1 MIYVAVDFS
10 LNSPGICIHD
20 DSKDSYHFVSYIKRG
35 QGTKKD
41 QKKQEDISL
50 LKDTTLVYQPDW
62 DKSDNYSSAE
72 ISKVKRYSRTAQ
84 DLIDIILK
92 ITKTKDNYII
102 GFEGTSF
109 GSKMGTNNIIDMAAG
124 AALLKAEM
132 LNQLDVKALETVAP
146 STIKK
151 HAGKGN
157 MNKTMLWKVFIDNNI
172 KDQKLA
178 TSKLFNYCVD
188 EIGEVS
194 KIPKPF
200 DDLVDAFFLNSL
212 LQTLFNPQA

>member
-1 MIYVAVDFS
+1 
-10 LNSPGICIHD
+10 
-20 DSKDSYHFVSYIKRG
+20 
-35 QGTKKD
+35 
-41 QKKQEDISL
+41 
-50 LKDTTLVYQPDW
+50 
-62 DKSDNYSSAE
+62 
-72 ISKVKRYSRTAQ
+72 
-84 DLIDIILK
+84 
-92 ITKTKDNYII
+92 
-102 GFEGTSF
+102 
-109 GSKMGTNNIIDMAAG
+109 MGTNNIIDMAAG

-178 TSKLFNYCVD
+178 SSKLFNYCVD

>member
-10 LNSPGICIHD
+10 LNSPGICIYD
-20 DSKDSYHFVSYIKRG
+20 DSTNEYHFVSYIKRG
-35 QGTKKD
+35 QGTKKE
-41 QKKQEDISL
+41 QKKQEEIAL
-50 LKDTTLVYQPDW
+50 LEDTTLIYQPDW
-62 DKSDNYSSAE
+62 DKSDDYSSAE
-72 ISKVKRYSRTAQ
+72 IAKVRRYAKTAQ
-84 DLIDIILK
+84 DIINIILG
-92 ITKTKDNYII
+92 ITHTKQNYVI

-132 LNQLDVKALETVAP
+132 LSQLDVKVLETVAP

-172 KDQKLA
+172 EDKKLEN
-178 TSKLFNYCVD
+178 SKLFDYCVN